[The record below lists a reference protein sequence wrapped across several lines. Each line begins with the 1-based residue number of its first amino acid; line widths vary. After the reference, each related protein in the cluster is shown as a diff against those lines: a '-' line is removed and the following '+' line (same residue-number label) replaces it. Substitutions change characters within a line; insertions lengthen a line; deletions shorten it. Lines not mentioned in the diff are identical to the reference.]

1 MMRGI
6 IAFLL
11 LCSAFSSRAALVTY
25 DLREM
30 TFSDGSRASGY
41 LVWDSRADTY
51 EMPEAFALELN
62 YGTDSVYFSLDSIFS
77 FGFSTTDLV
86 LGNANEEGFELNDTS
101 SQGAEFISFYTG
113 LGALGAED
121 TCFQRN
127 DDMICSNSL
136 FSLSVRHNDIST
148 SVSEPEAFWLF
159 FLPLGMLAYRM
170 RHYSQF

>member
-86 LGNANEEGFELNDTS
+86 LGNANATAAERIDLRLKTFMCYLMS
-101 SQGAEFISFYTG
+101 S
-113 LGALGAED
+113 LR
-121 TCFQRN
+121 FQY
-127 DDMICSNSL
+127 S
-136 FSLSVRHNDIST
+136 ST
-148 SVSEPEAFWLF
+148 SCEATMGGS
-159 FLPLGMLAYRM
+159 P
-170 RHYSQF
+170 